1 MIVLV
6 RQKDKTSE
14 YGSWV
19 SDRIGI
25 NIDLKLPDLSK
36 IGTNITRELNKG
48 YNNTVNTIAKAH
60 VDVLKEGGRGVKN
73 VIRTVAKAGKDVG
86 EEAKRARREFARSD
100 IGRSDVGKFVGDIAI
115 MGVGVVTEQVKIQT
129 GIAEKST
136 DIAVETA
143 TGVIKGTS
151 QLAKGHI
158 RGAETIYKAG
168 ITGAEKTYKAAFVEP
183 MEKSVLNF
191 YLSLPDPTDLGPLG
205 KVSRDDMFGISLAVV
220 GAVVTIFT
228 AGAGSGA
235 SAAAYQ
241 SASEIAKATVK
252 HSLMETMKTWVAN
265 HFTVQAA
272 KELGR
277 NALIELVKQKGLEL
291 MTGAMASPV
300 EKYNLDK
307 AEAEYRAQQ
316 IANEAAFEM
325 YCDTYDC
332 NKPMKGDNPEFEKY
346 CKQYK
351 CQGVIQQP
359 IQSYIEINKKEINK
373 NIARRETRTAYTDP
387 KLPYILGGVGLIAAM
402 TLFGG
407 D

>member
-1 MIVLV
+1 MLVLIK
-6 RQKDKTSE
+6 QKDEITE
-14 YGSWV
+14 YGSWI

-25 NIDLKLPDLSK
+25 NIDLKLPDLGK
-36 IGTNITRELNKG
+36 IGTNIAREISKG

-73 VIRTVAKAGKDVG
+73 VVRTVAKAGRDVG

-100 IGRSDVGKFVGDIAI
+100 IGRSDIGRITGDVVI
-115 MGVGVVTEQVKIQT
+115 MGVGTVTETVKIQT
-129 GIAEKST
+129 GIAEGLT
-136 DIAVETA
+136 TAAVETG
-143 TGVIKGTS
+143 TGIIKGTS

-168 ITGAEKTYKAAFVEP
+168 IAGAEKAYKAAFAEP
-183 MEKSVLNF
+183 MEKSILNF
-191 YLSLPDPTDLGPLG
+191 YLSLPEPTDLGPLG
-205 KVSRDDMFGISLAVV
+205 KVSRDDMFSISLVVV
-220 GAVVTIFT
+220 GAIVTILT
-228 AGAGSGA
+228 AGTGSGA

-252 HSLMETMKTWVAN
+252 HSLMQTMKTWVAE
-265 HFTVQAA
+265 HFTAQAI
-272 KELGR
+272 KELGK
-277 NALIELVKQKGLEL
+277 NALIELVKQKGIEV
-291 MTGAMASPV
+291 MTGAMVGPV

-307 AEAEYRAQQ
+307 TEAEYRAQQ

-332 NKPMKGDNPEFEKY
+332 SKPTPNENPDFEKY

-351 CQGVIQQP
+351 CQGLTQQP
-359 IQSYIEINKKEINK
+359 IQSYIEANKKEIDK
-373 NIARRETRTAYTDP
+373 NIIKKDVKTQYTDP
-387 KLPYILGGVGLIAAM
+387 KLPYILGGIGLIAAM